1 MSLPAFVPQLLRVD
15 LGVVADAAVLIDR
28 LQHVTGDAGQ
38 LSTSLPWL
46 PATEALAAAQ
56 PKPRIPAHYA
66 WVERDTRAFWY
77 AAGAGAVT
85 TLGTHV
91 LAGIPTLALAGQVVS
106 LMLANGGMVGALAA
120 TAGFFVAYSAA
131 EAAVSALVSMLVF
144 DSMSDTYESHF
155 LSGFAGHLAGGLAS
169 TAVTTLTFGGG
180 LLLFHGM
187 GLLSEFTGG
196 AGFQSLQIFTFLGA
210 MPAVVIAGTAL
221 IAIPALATAW
231 ALSSGATA
239 KPGFAIDENWMAP
252 TVSQRLEDPARL
264 RTLGT
269 VAIRPSL
276 SVPIPGL

>member
-1 MSLPAFVPQLLRVD
+1 MPQLRVD
-15 LGVVADAAVLIDR
+15 LTVVADAAVLIDR
-28 LQHVTGDAGQ
+28 LQRVAGASGQ
-38 LSTSLPWL
+38 LTSSMPWL
-46 PATEALAAAQ
+46 PATDALAAAA

-106 LMLANGGMVGALAA
+106 LMLSNGGLVGALAA

-131 EAAVSALVSMLVF
+131 EATISALVSMLVF

-155 LSGFAGHLAGGLAS
+155 LSGFAAHLVGSLAS
-169 TAVTTLTFGGG
+169 TAVTTMTFGGG
-180 LLLFHGM
+180 LLLLHGM

-196 AGFQSLQIFTFLGA
+196 AGLESLTVFSLLGA

-231 ALSSGATA
+231 ALSAGATA
-239 KPGFAIDENWMAP
+239 KPGFAIDERWMAP
-252 TVSQRLEDPARL
+252 TISQRLEDPARL